1 MSLSDFGKNISFNKN
16 RLKTS
21 FIIGAIACLPVTGFI
36 YGFIIC
42 SDCGNGLQSVPG
54 RSFLG
59 IIYSFFTLI
68 TIGKPWT
75 NGGAVMTSTNL
86 RPYVLLTLIIVATL
100 TYILLL
106 KRNKK
111 NGEQGTF

>member
-1 MSLSDFGKNISFNKN
+1 MNLSDFGKNIRSNKKI
-16 RLKTS
+16 LKTS
-21 FIIGAIACLPVTGFI
+21 LITGAIACLPITGFI

-42 SDCGNGLQSVPG
+42 SDCGNGLQSVAG

-59 IIYSFFTLI
+59 VIYSFFSLI
-68 TIGKPWT
+68 SLGKPWT
-75 NGGAVMTSTNL
+75 NGGAVMTSTDL

-106 KRNKK
+106 ERNRKK
-111 NGEQGTF
+111 ME